1 MKALIVGY
9 GSMGHEVEKV
19 LLDRGHTVVARVDAA
34 AKADA
39 AAVTEDLASRAEVA
53 IEFTAADAVIGN
65 AALYARYGLSAVT
78 GSTGWYGR
86 LEELKKALASGNI
99 GYVYGSNFSIGAHVF
114 FALVREAARLSNA
127 CPEYDILG
135 YEIHHRRKKD
145 SPSGTALSIAKIINQ
160 ESRRQKKTVTERLDR
175 AVKPEELHFASLR
188 GGEFPGVHTVLL
200 DSLADTI
207 ELKHSARSRGGF
219 ALGAVR
225 AAEWILGR
233 KGLYEVDDFIRD
245 ILKGGKA

>member
-9 GSMGHEVEKV
+9 GSMGREVEKV
-19 LLDRGHTVVARVDAA
+19 LLDRGHAVTARVDPKAR
-34 AKADA
+34 ADA
-39 AAVTEDLASRAEVA
+39 PAVTADLAAGADVA
-53 IEFTAADAVIGN
+53 IEFAAADAVLDN
-65 AALYARYGLSAVT
+65 AALYARCGLNAVN

-86 LEELKKALASGNI
+86 LDDLKKVLAAGNI
-99 GYVYGSNFSIGAHVF
+99 GYLYGSNFSVGAHLF
-114 FALVREAARLSNA
+114 FALVREAARLADS

-135 YEIHHRRKKD
+135 YEIHHKRKKD

-160 ESRRQKKTVTERLDR
+160 ESSRQKKTVTERLDR
-175 AVKPEELHFASLR
+175 AVKPDELHFASLR

-225 AAEWILGR
+225 AAEWIVGR
-233 KGLYEVDDFIRD
+233 KGLFEVEDFIRD
-245 ILKGGKA
+245 VLNGRKA